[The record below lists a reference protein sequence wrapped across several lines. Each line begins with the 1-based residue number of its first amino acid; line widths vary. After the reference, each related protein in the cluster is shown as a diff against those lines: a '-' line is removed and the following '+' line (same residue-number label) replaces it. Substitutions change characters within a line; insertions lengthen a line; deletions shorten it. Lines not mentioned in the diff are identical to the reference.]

1 MKDNLWRVLIIDD
14 SPEDRQAMRLMLSES
29 GLRFHIT
36 EADTGAL
43 GLRVCLDNEQ
53 GSPDC
58 VLLDYHLPDYDAPE
72 LLAEIGGPE
81 SPCCP
86 VVVVTGL
93 SGSISGRTLL
103 RLGAQDL
110 IGKSW
115 INSESLVRSIENA
128 IERFG
133 MVQRLREREE
143 LARQRAE
150 EMETLMDSAPI
161 AIFVSQD
168 PECRNIKGNRLA
180 NQLYEAEQDQNISAG
195 STLGEPIDSTLR
207 FFQGGRELCPSELPM
222 QTAMRERREIRGD
235 ETDAVLPS
243 GRTITLLG
251 SARPLFNDTGRVRGS
266 IGAFIDITE
275 RKHMEQSLRESENRF
290 RSLFESSADALALYD
305 SRGYIDCNEACL
317 RMFGCAKRE
326 EFLRRHPSDFSPL
339 NQPDGRDSKAL
350 AQEIIETTFK
360 NGKHRFDWQ
369 HLRFDGT
376 EFPTEVLLTVVE
388 FQGKPVIYAVAR
400 DISERKAIL
409 ASLAEAKNAAE
420 QANQAK
426 SLFLANMSHEIR
438 TPMNALVGMT
448 ELCLKTNLSEQ
459 QRNYLGKIKIASNAL
474 ICIIDDILDFTKIE
488 ADKLALF
495 EQPFILPQVLDNLAS
510 LLVHRA
516 HNKGLELAI
525 HLEPGLA
532 SKTFLGDPQR
542 LGQVLINLVG
552 NAIKFSSRGQVRVSV
567 SEQTQEQDRSILLF
581 AVTDDGIGI
590 SPEEQ
595 SLLFQPFSQADASTT
610 RNYGGTGLGLALSRR
625 LVEMMGGVIGVNSVP
640 DQGSTFHFTIRC
652 ALTDQAP
659 VLFTG
664 QIEAD
669 SSILARLRGADILLA
684 EDAELSQE
692 VICGLLTQ
700 AGMKVRLAVNGLE
713 VLKEVEKSMPD
724 CVLMDC
730 QMPVMDGFEAT
741 RRLRAQE
748 RYRDLP
754 IIALTA
760 NTMAGDREKCLTAGM
775 NGFLSKPVNL
785 GQLFAALAQW
795 VRPRQAQ
802 TAESTPELPEL
813 PDLPGVDTGRGLQL
827 VGGEASYYMSLLQQ
841 YRDNRASNFAELFR
855 QAQQGGDWNLA
866 TRLAHNLK
874 GVSRTLGMA
883 RLGNLAEQLEQ
894 AAQQGQAK
902 VVTERLG
909 VLEEELCSVLD
920 GLIRLVEATPEP
932 EPAADCQILISDLDR
947 LLEEYDTAAIKIA
960 TRLKQSLVS
969 SEYRAEAEAVYQA
982 TSRYDYPEARERLR
996 RLTLALNF
1004 TVSGTKS

>member
-1 MKDNLWRVLIIDD
+1 MKDNLWQVLIIDD
-14 SPEDRQAMRLMLSES
+14 SPEDREAMRMMLTKS

-36 EADTGAL
+36 EADTGAA
-43 GLRVCLDNEQ
+43 GLRLCLDNEQ
-53 GSPDC
+53 GPPDC

-72 LLAEIGGPE
+72 PLAEIGGPDL
-81 SPCCP
+81 PRFP

-93 SGSISGRTLL
+93 SGPISGRSLL
-103 RLGAQDL
+103 RLGAQDF

-115 INSESLVRSIENA
+115 VNSESLVRSIENA

-133 MVQRLREREE
+133 MVKQLREREE

-161 AIFVSQD
+161 AIFLSRD
-168 PECRNIKGNRLA
+168 PECRIVKGNRLA
-180 NQLYEAEQDQNISAG
+180 NQLYEAEQDENISAG
-195 STLGEPIDSTLR
+195 SALGQPLDSIRR
-207 FFQGGRELCPSELPM
+207 FFQGGREISPGELPM
-222 QTAMRERREIRGD
+222 QTATREGREISDD
-235 ETDAVLPS
+235 ETDIVLPS
-243 GRTITLLG
+243 GRTVTLLG
-251 SARPLFNDTGRVRGS
+251 SASPLFNDTGRVRGS
-266 IGAFIDITE
+266 IGVFIDITE
-275 RKHMEQSLRESENRF
+275 RKQMEQSLRESEVLF
-290 RSLFESSADALALYD
+290 RSLFESSADTLSLYD
-305 SRGYIDCNEACL
+305 SRGYFDCNEAGL
-317 RMFGCAKRE
+317 RMFGCTKRE
-326 EFLRRHPSDFSPL
+326 DLLGRHPCDFSPL
-339 NQPDGRDSKAL
+339 NQPNGRDSKAL
-350 AQEIIETTFK
+350 SQQMIETTFK

-369 HLRFDGT
+369 HSRLDGT

-388 FQGKPVIYAVAR
+388 LQGKPVIYAVVR

-409 ASLAEAKNAAE
+409 AALAQAKDAAE
-420 QANQAK
+420 KANQAK

-459 QRNYLGKIKIASNAL
+459 QRNYLGKIKIASNTL
-474 ICIIDDILDFTKIE
+474 LCIIDDILDFTKIE
-488 ADKLALF
+488 AGKLVLF
-495 EQPFILPQVLDNLAS
+495 EQPFMISQVLDTLAS
-510 LLVHRA
+510 LLAHRA
-516 HNKGLELAI
+516 QSKGLDLAI
-525 HLEPGLA
+525 QLEPGLA

-567 SEQTQEQDRSILLF
+567 SEQAHGQGRSILGF
-581 AVTDDGIGI
+581 AVTDEGIGI

-595 SLLFQPFSQADASTT
+595 SRLFQPFSQADASTT
-610 RNYGGTGLGLALSRR
+610 RNYGGTGLGLALCRH
-625 LVEMMGGVIGVNSVP
+625 LVEMMGGVIGLNSAP
-640 DQGSTFHFTIRC
+640 GKGSTFHFTVRC

-659 VLFTG
+659 ALPPS
-664 QIEAD
+664 QISEN
-669 SSILARLRGADILLA
+669 SLTLAGLRGADILLA

-692 VICGLLTQ
+692 VLCELLTK
-700 AGMKVRLAVNGLE
+700 AGMKVRLAVNGVE
-713 VLKEVEKSMPD
+713 VLELVEKFRPD

-730 QMPVMDGFEAT
+730 QMPIMDGFEAT
-741 RRLRAQE
+741 RRLRAEE

-760 NTMAGDREKCLTAGM
+760 NTMAGDREKCLAAGM
-775 NGFLSKPVNL
+775 NAFLSKPLNL
-785 GQLFAALAQW
+785 NQLYSALAQW

-802 TAESTPELPEL
+802 VAEYSQLPE
-813 PDLPGVDTGRGLQL
+813 LPGVDTASGLQL
-827 VGGEASYYMSLLQQ
+827 VGGETSYYMSLLQR
-841 YRDNRASNFAELFR
+841 YRDNRASNFEELFR

-866 TRLAHNLK
+866 ARLAHNLK
-874 GVSRTLGMA
+874 GVSRTLGMV

-894 AAQQGQAK
+894 AAHQGQAK

-909 VLEEELCSVLD
+909 VLVEELCSVLD

-932 EPAADCQILISDLDR
+932 EPVAHCQTLISELDR

-969 SEYRAEAEAVYQA
+969 SEYQAEAEAVYQA
-982 TSRYDYPEARERLR
+982 TSRYDYPEARERLC
-996 RLTLALNF
+996 RLMLALNY